1 LTTKTSFDALDD
13 FEKVSDTDVD
23 KKQKVTLER
32 DSEKEILGQ
41 KLTNETEGAPHGAW
55 TFNEKLATGWNAVA
69 KILEDFTDENSLALD
84 EIDKKVAADAGLS
97 DTVKASK
104 KVENNKARLAFAK
117 LRNNASDLRYQS
129 VEFNEENIRL
139 ADEILGD
146 STKKLGYVSRFGDAS
161 NVILDNLHADTTFVK
176 PEDGEAYDWSSG
188 DSKPEENDPADWE
201 GRLTKLVTLA
211 KDINSQRAHLATQ
224 ISTKAKAIDDLVD
237 EIFVN
242 AAGGDTEKGYF
253 TILEGDFTDNTV
265 TANAVLKSADVDGED
280 DANTA
285 LETKAL
291 QGAIKQLSD
300 LDEKYENVEKAM
312 GYLQEVQTIRKR
324 VGDAEFDAAPETA
337 YYLYDVKKLK
347 DDKTKIVIGES
358 DITNNN
364 VMNTLVSDVA
374 DKLYNT
380 AKPNGT
386 VSFSVGIMESLFKKA
401 IPDSDVYNNSGSE
414 DFKIGEISDITDYK
428 LVPDVDP
435 VTALNEVFVK
445 VHTDEKL
452 HETEE
457 NGVKT
462 KFADALEND
471 GEEVDRDHVELPK
484 ESKDTHDIKN
494 YKGSKAVRDYLEKT
508 SLNQEIFKEVLKNK
522 VDAFV
527 LVTKRRDSNKAAED
541 AVPADATW
549 PQGVDK
555 PSEAD
560 DTTLASMESDL
571 KRYEYVFGVQ
581 DLYLAD
587 YKAEAAKV
595 LETADIENFDKASNL
610 YEVAKQT
617 ARNTQ
622 ELAKLMLPVYQYE
635 LKTKVDIVK
644 GAMNQENEDAA
655 DEKEN
660 ALIAIEAK
668 IDAQKVNIAD
678 LNKLILKN
686 QQDKCKMLRTNTDN
700 SDKIQTIGNA
710 LTNLTKF
717 NNWPDFILCGVYYH
731 YFDKFVGEDVMYST
745 SRYGDQKSEIIFT
758 VDGEIKEI
766 HTGAKTEVSAG
777 CEGKSIS
784 A

>member
-84 EIDKKVAADAGLS
+84 EIDKKVAADAGLT

-242 AAGGDTEKGYF
+242 ATGGDTEKGYF

-324 VGDAEFDAAPETA
+324 VGDAEFDA
-337 YYLYDVKKLK
+337 
-347 DDKTKIVIGES
+347 G
-358 DITNNN
+358 
-364 VMNTLVSDVA
+364 
-374 DKLYNT
+374 
-380 AKPNGT
+380 
-386 VSFSVGIMESLFKKA
+386 
-401 IPDSDVYNNSGSE
+401 
-414 DFKIGEISDITDYK
+414 
-428 LVPDVDP
+428 
-435 VTALNEVFVK
+435 
-445 VHTDEKL
+445 
-452 HETEE
+452 
-457 NGVKT
+457 
-462 KFADALEND
+462 
-471 GEEVDRDHVELPK
+471 
-484 ESKDTHDIKN
+484 
-494 YKGSKAVRDYLEKT
+494 
-508 SLNQEIFKEVLKNK
+508 
-522 VDAFV
+522 
-527 LVTKRRDSNKAAED
+527 
-541 AVPADATW
+541 
-549 PQGVDK
+549 
-555 PSEAD
+555 
-560 DTTLASMESDL
+560 
-571 KRYEYVFGVQ
+571 
-581 DLYLAD
+581 
-587 YKAEAAKV
+587 
-595 LETADIENFDKASNL
+595 
-610 YEVAKQT
+610 
-617 ARNTQ
+617 
-622 ELAKLMLPVYQYE
+622 
-635 LKTKVDIVK
+635 
-644 GAMNQENEDAA
+644 
-655 DEKEN
+655 
-660 ALIAIEAK
+660 
-668 IDAQKVNIAD
+668 
-678 LNKLILKN
+678 
-686 QQDKCKMLRTNTDN
+686 LRC
-700 SDKIQTIGNA
+700 
-710 LTNLTKF
+710 L
-717 NNWPDFILCGVYYH
+717 
-731 YFDKFVGEDVMYST
+731 
-745 SRYGDQKSEIIFT
+745 
-758 VDGEIKEI
+758 
-766 HTGAKTEVSAG
+766 
-777 CEGKSIS
+777 
-784 A
+784 